1 MEDFNRKLKGD
12 FGEDIA
18 AKELNKKGYKILDR
32 NY

>member
-18 AKELNKKGYKILDR
+18 AKELSKKGYKILDR
-32 NY
+32 N